1 MLWKS
6 SRQRAADTPP
16 VHVPEL
22 ALDHARSAALQLSA
36 VLREHDSYV
45 LGLTSAVPGE
55 GKSTVSSALADV
67 LAADFAHH
75 VVLLDLHAERPSLPV
90 DAALR
95 ISRPGIS
102 DWARNECTLDEVL
115 IKYNGWAGVAC
126 GTRVPTSR
134 DLLHMMTRYNV
145 LSRLRERFNV
155 VLVDLPDLGNSAGA
169 ALASLCDGVVLVAR
183 AGATPAH
190 TIKAA
195 LAPLHAVT
203 LHGVVLNRHRSA
215 TPGIIRRMWA

>member
-6 SRQRAADTPP
+6 SHQPAADAQP
-16 VHVPEL
+16 VRVPEL
-22 ALDHARSAALQLSA
+22 ALDHACSVALQLSA
-36 VLREHDSYV
+36 TLREQPSYV
-45 LGLTSAVPGE
+45 LGITSAMPGE

-67 LAADFAHH
+67 LATDFAHR
-75 VVLLDLHAERPSLPV
+75 VVLLDLHAERPTLPV

-102 DWARNECTLDEVL
+102 NWARNECMLDDVL
-115 IKYNGWAGVAC
+115 IKYQGWSGVAC

-134 DLLHMMTRYNV
+134 ELLHSMTRYGV
-145 LSRLRERFNV
+145 LHRLREHFPV

-195 LAPLHAVT
+195 LAPLHALT
-203 LHGVVLNRHRSA
+203 LHGVVLNRYRSA
-215 TPGIIRRMWA
+215 TPAIIRRMWA